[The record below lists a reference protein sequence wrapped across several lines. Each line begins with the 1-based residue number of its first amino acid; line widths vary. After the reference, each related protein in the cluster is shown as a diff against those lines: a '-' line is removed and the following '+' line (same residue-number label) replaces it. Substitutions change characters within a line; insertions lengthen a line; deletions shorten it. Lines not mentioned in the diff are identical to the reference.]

1 MRFLHGALS
10 SFINPLCF
18 SLLADYFPPDRRGT
32 ANSILSS
39 ANYLAI
45 SLSSMTILLIKNY
58 GWRASY
64 TIMGGFGLVGALL
77 GTLFMRNPI
86 RGRFDK
92 KTEEE

>member
-1 MRFLHGALS
+1 MRFMHGAMS

-18 SLLADYFPPDRRGT
+18 SLLADYFPPERRGL

-64 TIMGGFGLVGALL
+64 TIMGACGLFGAALGAIA
-77 GTLFMRNPI
+77 MKNPA